1 MLRQAASQP
10 RANDSFD
17 ASVWH
22 QTAIDPLRLFPLD
35 GLITADVAIVGAGYT
50 GLSTALHLA
59 ERGVS
64 TVVLEAEEPG
74 YGASGRSGGQVIPLF
89 KCEPDEMVA
98 RYGEHAGS
106 ALVRLVANSA
116 NDVFS
121 LVKRLDLK
129 CDAVCTGWIQTA
141 WGKSGSEVLRRR
153 HAQWSRRVA
162 PIRLLGH
169 EELRDLTGTS
179 YYREG
184 FLHEGA
190 GSVNPLG
197 FVRALAGAARNA
209 GATIFVNS
217 PATRL
222 FKRGEL
228 WVVSTPAGEV
238 AAKTVVLATNAYT
251 SDLWPGL
258 RQSIV
263 PLYSMQVAS
272 VPLSPELQETILPSQ
287 QCVAD
292 TRRVVWYFRRDRE
305 GRFILGSRGP
315 FNPRPGPSDAQVLV
329 HAAQK
334 LYPSLESVSFPFT
347 WAGRVAMTTDH
358 MPRLYRLA
366 RGVIAALGYNG
377 RGVAMATTMGR
388 IVAATCMD
396 EVSDQPTF
404 PVTELRAVPFHAFH
418 RAGVQAVATYFR
430 LLDRL
435 A

>member
-1 MLRQAASQP
+1 MRKHAALQP

-17 ASVWH
+17 SSVWH
-22 QTAIDPLRLFPLD
+22 QTAIDPLQLSPLE
-35 GLITADVAIVGAGYT
+35 GHVTADVAIVGAGYT
-50 GLSTALHLA
+50 GLSAALHLA

-64 TVVLEAEEPG
+64 TVVLEAQEPG

-89 KCEPDEMVA
+89 KCDPDEMIA
-98 RYGEHAGS
+98 RYGEHVGS

-121 LVKRLDLK
+121 LVKRLDLN
-129 CDAVCTGWIQTA
+129 CDTVCTGWVQTA
-141 WGKSGSEVLRRR
+141 WGKSGSDVLRRR
-153 HAQWSRRVA
+153 QAQWSRRGA
-162 PIRLLGH
+162 PVRLLGH
-169 EELRDLTGTS
+169 EELRGLTGTS

-184 FLHEGA
+184 LLHEGA

-209 GATIFVNS
+209 GATILVNS
-217 PATRL
+217 PVTRL
-222 FKRGEL
+222 FKRGED
-228 WVVSTPAGEV
+228 WIASSPAGEV

-251 SDLWPGL
+251 TDLWPGL

-272 VPLSPELQETILPSQ
+272 VPLSHELKAMILPSQ

-315 FNPRPGPSDAQVLV
+315 FNPKPSASDAQVLV
-329 HAAQK
+329 RAAQK
-334 LYPSLESVSFPFT
+334 LYPPLETISFPFR

-358 MPRLYRLA
+358 MPRLHRLA

-404 PVTELRAVPFHAFH
+404 PITELRAVPFHAFH

-430 LLDRL
+430 LLDRV